1 MLNPLAVPTLTIS
14 IPRGGFPAIKPVPP
28 ASEKI
33 WIRLQKILE
42 KEYRNQY
49 SPGHTIDEA
58 QRAMKKVNPHLATR
72 TPTEALAALREQSN
86 AYMAGDSPFNC
97 QRRVNRSQREW
108 WEPLLK
114 DRDSDVLAVCQI
126 N

>member
-1 MLNPLAVPTLTIS
+1 MTIS
-14 IPRGGFPAIKPVPP
+14 ILRGGAPAIKPVAQ

-33 WIRLQKILE
+33 RIGLQKILE

-49 SPGHTIDEA
+49 SPGRTIDEA

-72 TPTEALAALREQSN
+72 TPTEALAALREQFS
-86 AYMAGDSPFNC
+86 AYMAGDSPFNRK
-97 QRRVNRSQREW
+97 RRVHQSQREW

-126 N
+126 NYSSSCFHR

>member
-1 MLNPLAVPTLTIS
+1 M
-14 IPRGGFPAIKPVPP
+14 PP

-33 WIRLQKILE
+33 QIGLQKILE
-42 KEYRNQY
+42 KEYHNQY
-49 SPGHTIDEA
+49 SPGCTIDEA

-72 TPTEALAALREQSN
+72 TPTEALAVLREQSN

-114 DRDSDVLAVCQI
+114 DRDSDVLVVCQI